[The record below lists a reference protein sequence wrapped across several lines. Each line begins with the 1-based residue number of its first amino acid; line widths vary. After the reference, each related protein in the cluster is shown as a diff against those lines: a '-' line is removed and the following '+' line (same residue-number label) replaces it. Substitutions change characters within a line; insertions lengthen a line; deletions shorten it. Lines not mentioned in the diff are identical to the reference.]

1 MRAFWFLF
9 GVAAVLGALAL
20 IGPALASDA
29 PTPAPAPAPAPAGA
43 AGPVVTPPPAPGIT
57 PEQLTAALAAERK
70 AADERLTAL
79 VTALRPTGPAA
90 APSPPTNPLATLP
103 PAPDGYEYVILGAQP
118 VLRQIAEEEAPA
130 PLPDVKSEHPGMEA
144 LVAEVRAL
152 REQAAKPAAP
162 QTVVTTVNAGPPAG
176 GLPYGHVWLRK
187 VDGSWEAVRK
197 DSLPNP
203 VHCDEQRCP
212 PPQEAP
218 CAPPPRPPRERVRVV
233 RQYCPIPVPIPFVV
247 MGGGGHRP
255 DCSPPCRKGRGGR
268 GRGH

>member
-29 PTPAPAPAPAPAGA
+29 PTPAPAPAPAGA
-43 AGPVVTPPPAPGIT
+43 AGPAITPPPAPGIT
-57 PEQLTAALAAERK
+57 PEQLAAALAAERK
-70 AADERLTAL
+70 ASNDRLEAIIS
-79 VTALRPTGPAA
+79 ALRPTGPAA
-90 APSPPTNPLATLP
+90 APPPPTNPLATLP
-103 PAPDGYEYVILGAQP
+103 QAPDGYEYVILGAQP

-130 PLPDVKSEHPGMEA
+130 PLPDVKSENPALEA
-144 LVAEVRAL
+144 LAAEVRAL

-162 QTVVTTVNAGPPAG
+162 PTVVTTVNTGPPAG
-176 GLPYGHVWLRK
+176 SLPYGYVWNRK

-197 DSLPNP
+197 DSLTNP
-203 VHCDEQRCP
+203 IHCDEQRCP
-212 PPQEAP
+212 PQQAP

-247 MGGGGHRP
+247 MGGGGNRP
-255 DCSPPCRKGRGGR
+255 DCPPPPCRKGRGGR